1 MTYLSLQ
8 KLTEIAE
15 QFLRQEYGLT
25 LDIPVVR
32 NNRLRSTLGAFVRVK
47 NDDSGEYEPDIIEL
61 SGKLIDYAA
70 DSVIIDVL
78 KHECIHYA
86 LHAKGKRFRDGE
98 SDFENELKRLGVRSN
113 YDNDYFVGITHD
125 YKCTSCDKEIM
136 ITTKRAHKVRC
147 FGYSSRCCGAK
158 LTYLHDKIHD
168 GTGKVTYK

>member
-8 KLTEIAE
+8 QLSEIASE
-15 QFLRQEYGLT
+15 FLHQEYGLE

-47 NDDSGEYEPDIIEL
+47 NDDTGEYEPDIIEL

-113 YDNDYFVGITHD
+113 YGNNYFVGITHE
-125 YKCTSCDKEIM
+125 YKCTSCGKEM
-136 ITTKRAHKVRC
+136 SITTKRAHKAGC
-147 FGYSSRCCGAK
+147 FRYSSRCCGAK
-158 LTYLHDKIHD
+158 LLYLHDKIHD
-168 GTGKVTYK
+168 GAGKVTII